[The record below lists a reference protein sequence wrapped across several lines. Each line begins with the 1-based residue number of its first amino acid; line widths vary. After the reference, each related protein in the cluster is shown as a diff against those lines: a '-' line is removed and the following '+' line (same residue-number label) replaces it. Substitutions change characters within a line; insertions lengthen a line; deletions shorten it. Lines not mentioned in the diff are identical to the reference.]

1 MKSILEIAE
10 QVENVVHLLLSA
22 DEETAFYTK
31 QATLVGV
38 STDSNNEIVKFNP
51 AIASD
56 GDVYDLLQIVP
67 QPLKGYDLVGVL
79 TCGWAAPLP
88 TNYNADDDLEA
99 PSKHPEKRRVRLMA
113 FADRSGEMASVLR
126 FMDDQDNPISD
137 DGGATGDLATAL
149 LEMIMRANAED

>member
-56 GDVYDLLQIVP
+56 GDVYDLLQIDP

>member
-31 QATLVGV
+31 EATLVGV

-56 GDVYDLLQIVP
+56 GDVYDLLQIDP